1 MLKHAFYMI
10 KWFQPILKMFEPL
23 SKNPQKLYK
32 TLIFLVLWKQ
42 SDRTVRSIMSTYLA
56 TIEWITA
63 NIIKDEEQWIIKK
76 ILYQEYER
84 GVTMLG
90 LVPVNK
96 ETFGQIMKS
105 IYPRLES
112 RRLGSRENT
121 SSAYVGLRKRIN
133 SLQEP
138 VGRRLQLQAPTQEI
152 PATRFQ
158 RLIGR
163 FQRIKVRIQV
173 LFQLDA
179 QL

>member
-1 MLKHAFYMI
+1 
-10 KWFQPILKMFEPL
+10 
-23 SKNPQKLYK
+23 
-32 TLIFLVLWKQ
+32 
-42 SDRTVRSIMSTYLA
+42 MSTYLA

-158 RLIGR
+158 RLIG
-163 FQRIKVRIQV
+163 
-173 LFQLDA
+173 
-179 QL
+179 